1 MTRCGGVCVGEVCG
15 IGCGGVYV
23 GEMCECGVVYVWG
36 SGGVLCMVVITGV

>member
-1 MTRCGGVCVGEVCG
+1 MCIGEVCG

-36 SGGVLCMVVITGV
+36 CIVYGSDHRGLEGEKRN